1 MGTNIGFT
9 FILICDTGAKFLK
22 QYVETMRKGLASG
35 DPIILVRTDA
45 VSIEKARVAAHLLAR
60 MVNTSLPSGVGIV
73 LLDDHVRIVGL
84 VIEVDAGTDQP
95 FATDANRATWASAFG
110 TADWETFPTPAR
122 LQSLE
127 YRDLSLVTISSTH
140 WTSKLEIWI
149 MITEGL
155 GQPKDLANHL
165 ILGTSGLIV
174 PRFSAS
180 TDSIRSERGLTQW
193 PKQCVLVIHLEYL
206 QIQHVSA
213 QAWSRGDVLSKIISG
228 SDIPRRKLPGVR
240 RWCEFASS
248 FRLCLEKGKPAN
260 QLPKWDVQR
269 PEVAKPTEDD

>member
-1 MGTNIGFT
+1 M
-9 FILICDTGAKFLK
+9 
-22 QYVETMRKGLASG
+22 
-35 DPIILVRTDA
+35 
-45 VSIEKARVAAHLLAR
+45 
-60 MVNTSLPSGVGIV
+60 TSFS
-73 LLDDHVRIVGL
+73 DVGL
-84 VIEVDAGTDQP
+84 VLEVDAGTDQP
-95 FATDANRATWASAFG
+95 FATDANRVTWASAFG
-110 TADWETFPTPAR
+110 IADWETFPTPAR

-155 GQPKDLANHL
+155 GQPNDLANHL

-180 TDSIRSERGLTQW
+180 TDSIRSERGLTRW

-213 QAWSRGDVLSKIISG
+213 RTWSTGGLLSKIIPG
-228 SDIPRRKLPGVR
+228 SDLPRRKLPGVR
-240 RWCEFASS
+240 PWCEFASS
-248 FRLCLEKGKPAN
+248 FRLRLEKGKPAN
-260 QLPKWDVQR
+260 QLPKWDVQT
-269 PEVAKPTEDD
+269 PEVAKSTEDDWVLVDHQPGPNEESANIGADGIVFLGAMLEEAEAEANKNHWGRRSRARP

>member
-60 MVNTSLPSGVGIV
+60 MVNTSLPSGVGLV

-95 FATDANRATWASAFG
+95 FATDANRVTWASAFG

-155 GQPKDLANHL
+155 GQPNDLANHL
-165 ILGTSGLIV
+165 IT
-174 PRFSAS
+174 
-180 TDSIRSERGLTQW
+180 
-193 PKQCVLVIHLEYL
+193 
-206 QIQHVSA
+206 
-213 QAWSRGDVLSKIISG
+213 
-228 SDIPRRKLPGVR
+228 
-240 RWCEFASS
+240 
-248 FRLCLEKGKPAN
+248 
-260 QLPKWDVQR
+260 
-269 PEVAKPTEDD
+269 